1 MKVYHLIS
9 GLLASSFLA
18 APAMAQSADWTGPY
32 VGTYVDVSYDELGV
46 EDFGCWTA
54 CTKPT
59 VQGTAMKAGATIG
72 YDLQIGDT
80 LVVGLAA
87 DLGTGSRRRLVE
99 GAAIGTVGPGTLAFE
114 SDLDRE
120 ATLRGRAGLV
130 QGDTLIYLT
139 GGVALAKA
147 RFTAGAYNVP
157 SYMLGQTFS
166 AEAAWSGTTSGPTF
180 GGGIEHRFGPIS
192 ARFEMLH
199 KRYSPVSSCFTNL
212 DDLNSG
218 PCWDFNS
225 AIPPQVN
232 YTYSA
237 TSLRVGVNYR
247 F

>member
-9 GLLASSFLA
+9 GLLASSVLA
-18 APAMAQSADWTGPY
+18 VPAMAESKDWTGPY

-72 YDLQIGDT
+72 YDLQIGET

-87 DLGTGSRRRLVE
+87 DLGSRSRRHLVQ
-99 GAAIGTVGPGTLAFE
+99 GAAIGTISTATFTFE

-120 ATLRGRAGLV
+120 ATVRARAGLV

-139 GGVALAKA
+139 GGIAFAKG
-147 RFTAGAYNVP
+147 RFTAGGRNAPTYWLTHSPNYDA
-157 SYMLGQTFS
+157 S
-166 AEAAWSGTTSGPTF
+166 WIGTTTGPTF

-192 ARFEMLH
+192 ARFEVLH
-199 KRYSPVSSCFTNL
+199 KRYAPTSACFANIDTPNP
-212 DDLNSG
+212 G
-218 PCWDFNS
+218 QCWQVVYS
-225 AIPPQVN
+225 VPPQVN
-232 YTYSA
+232 YTYST
-237 TSLRVGVNYR
+237 TSLRLGVNYR